1 MGNEFIPY
9 TYTKTYQTTPTSAGA
24 DRQLMRAS
32 WPIGMWAELESI
44 TITSQIASG
53 GQVVLWDQDLSNT
66 TPTSRG
72 SAGGALAIF
81 GAPAGAVSAVSATTT
96 QFGGDGRPKPK
107 AYAGFAFQ
115 ATQLNLHI
123 SALIRHRR

>member
-32 WPIGMWAELESI
+32 WPLGMYAELEAL
-44 TITSQIASG
+44 TVTGQLATG
-53 GQVVLWDQDLSNT
+53 AQVVLWDQDLSNT
-66 TPTSRG
+66 TPTTRG

-81 GAPAGAVSAVSATTT
+81 GVTAGASSGVAGTTV
-96 QFGGDGRPKPK
+96 QYGGDGRPKPK
-107 AYAGFAFQ
+107 AYGGFAFQ
-115 ATQLNLHI
+115 ASTLNVQI